1 MDNLIE
7 FPNLNLPDADFI
19 YKDNNGSVWNKYSAS
34 YFDGDREF
42 VFEISATSIEDAER
56 RLKLPMKI
64 NGIILT
70 ER

>member
-1 MDNLIE
+1 MDNIIK
-7 FPNLNLPDADFI
+7 FKDINSPDADLI
-19 YKDNNGSVWNKYSAS
+19 YKDDKGAVWNKYSAS
-34 YFDGDREF
+34 YFDGDMEF